1 MPRPKGRAFK
11 AIRMGRELVRIE
23 FRYEGEYVRRTC
35 RMDALRAF
43 LLGGEPEESN
53 LAYRAEPITFRE
65 YAEKKYLPFAAR
77 PRLKNPKSYLCEVN
91 ILKALSKRLGD
102 RYLHEIQTKDAEAL
116 KEFWLKQP
124 RVNSTIKKRLN
135 GLRRVLDYA
144 ESAGLIK
151 KNPIKPVKG
160 LPVGDRSH
168 IWLRLP
174 EIDRLLEKCDPTIK
188 PLVEYMVLTG
198 ARIGEALDFRKGD
211 VRNGKLYVPTE
222 KQGRSAREQMREFDI
237 ASLGPRFTA
246 LLARLTPHP
255 ETGFYFY
262 ALGHAGTGGA
272 LSYNYFQTLFSRA
285 RKAAGLAGDGS
296 TERLHPH
303 DLRGTFAMHRAM
315 VINSFRQLQAELG
328 HGNPRSMQAYLDRA
342 RQFDPKESIFYV
354 EPTPPPKS

>member
-35 RMDALRAF
+35 RMDALRSF
-43 LLGGEPEESN
+43 LLGGEPDESN
-53 LAYRAEPITFRE
+53 LAFKAEPITFQD
-65 YAEKKYLPFAAR
+65 YVDQKYLPFAAR
-77 PRLKNPKSYLCEVN
+77 PRLKNPKSLLCEVN
-91 ILKALSKRLGD
+91 LIKALRKRLGD

-135 GLRRVLDYA
+135 CLRRVMDYA

-160 LPVGDRSH
+160 LPVGDRAH

-174 EIDRLLEKCDPTIK
+174 QIDHLLEKCDPTIK
-188 PLVEYMVLTG
+188 PLVEYMILTG
-198 ARIGEALDFRKGD
+198 ARIGEALDFRQGD

-222 KQGRSAREQMREFDI
+222 KQGRPARDQMREFDI
-237 ASLGPRFTA
+237 VSLGPRFAA
-246 LLARLTPHP
+246 LLGRLSPHP
-255 ETGFYFY
+255 KTGYYFY
-262 ALGHAGTGGA
+262 AFERGGTGSA
-272 LSYNYFQTLFSRA
+272 LSYNYFQRLFSEA
-285 RKAAGLAGDGS
+285 REAARLP
-296 TERLHPH
+296 ELQPNEKLHPH

-315 VINSFRQLQAELG
+315 VVNSFRQLQAELG

-342 RQFDPKESIFYV
+342 RQFDPKESVFY
-354 EPTPPPKS
+354 TDSARGA